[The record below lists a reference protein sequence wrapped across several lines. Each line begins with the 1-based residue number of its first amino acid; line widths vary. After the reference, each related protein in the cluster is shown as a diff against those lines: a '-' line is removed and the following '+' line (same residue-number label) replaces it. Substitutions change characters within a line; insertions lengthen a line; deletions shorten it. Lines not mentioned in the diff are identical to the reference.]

1 MTNRPTFTDEQL
13 TAYLDRELD
22 HIPADEIRAALEH
35 DAALKARIEQLSL
48 DTGQIADAFDD
59 LLAKAPEMPDL
70 AVDVQTEDSWWRR
83 KVTGLAAA
91 AVIAALAV
99 GWGVGDITGKHD
111 LETWDQYVAAYHALY
126 VNSTLSDVDQS
137 EQSAIAELARVSQ
150 SVGRPVDYSQITDI
164 ASLDYKR
171 AQILGFEGRPL
182 MQLTFL
188 SKVGAPIA
196 LCIIR
201 SDASREGTIR
211 TQQMQ
216 GMSSAHWAKDG
227 YEFLLIG
234 GTDEPLISSV
244 AERLSK
250 AL

>member
-91 AVIAALAV
+91 AVIAALAI
-99 GWGVGDITGKHD
+99 GWGVGDITGKRD

-126 VNSTLSDVDQS
+126 VNSTLSGIDQS
-137 EQSAIAELARVSQ
+137 EQSAVAELELVSQ

-201 SDASREGTIR
+201 SDGSANSSVRKR
-211 TQQMQ
+211 QMQ
-216 GMSSAHWAKDG
+216 GMSSAQWAKDG

-250 AL
+250 SL